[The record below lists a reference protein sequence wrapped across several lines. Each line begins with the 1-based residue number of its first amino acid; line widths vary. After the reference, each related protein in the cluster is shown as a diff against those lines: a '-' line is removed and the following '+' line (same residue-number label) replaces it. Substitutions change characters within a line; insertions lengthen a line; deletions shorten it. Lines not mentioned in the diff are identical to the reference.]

1 MTSLAL
7 GAGLAAL
14 AVLLWPRSRI
24 PMRHNDVRTTA
35 TSSRKE
41 PQAVGH
47 LARRRPDLTSTDEV
61 ASCMVLLSVAL
72 QSGCGVVEG
81 MEQAARV
88 AMVPCARDLAV
99 VAAALRWGVG
109 DDLAWSAVDPLW
121 SRAAAALRLAVA
133 SGVAPSHLLLA
144 ATDDLRSA
152 QVAAIEVAGARVG
165 VRMVLPLGLTFL
177 PAFVLT
183 TVVPLVLALAGQVL
197 A

>member
-1 MTSLAL
+1 
-7 GAGLAAL
+7 
-14 AVLLWPRSRI
+14 
-24 PMRHNDVRTTA
+24 
-35 TSSRKE
+35 
-41 PQAVGH
+41 
-47 LARRRPDLTSTDEV
+47 
-61 ASCMVLLSVAL
+61 MVLLSVAL

-81 MEQAARV
+81 MEQSARV

-121 SRAAAALRLAVA
+121 SRASAALRLAVA

-144 ATDDLRSA
+144 AADDLRSA

>member
-7 GAGLAAL
+7 GVALTAL
-14 AVLLWPRSRI
+14 AVLLWPRSRT
-24 PMRHNDVRTTA
+24 PMRLKEFRITD

-41 PQAVGH
+41 PQAAGRLGH
-47 LARRRPDLTSTDEV
+47 RRQHLTDTDEV

-81 MEQAARV
+81 MEQSARV

-121 SRAAAALRLAVA
+121 SRASAALRLAVA

-144 ATDDLRSA
+144 AADDLRSA